1 MLYTVFVLEVEVVF
15 VPPNTQQN
23 WSIFFKNNSHAFD
36 NFDNFSHVVGVV
48 SKESVSRLR

>member
-36 NFDNFSHVVGVV
+36 NFSHVVGVV